1 MIKVRVFDDNHLQ
14 LFYHITIQFL
24 DRGKVLMNTKCF
36 ILMCFGDTPE
46 RKEYYLIIE
55 REDGERG
62 IWCIDIEKRIKLLYI
77 SRF

>member
-1 MIKVRVFDDNHLQ
+1 
-14 LFYHITIQFL
+14 
-24 DRGKVLMNTKCF
+24 MNTKCF